1 MYSLDAIQRSL
12 RCVADGMNCTEAA
25 EASETTAPMVR
36 KWSKQYKVN
45 QNSFL
50 SDDEIIERLSLFA
63 NSKRKKQLEKAPD
76 FSNHP
81 INQPPKE
88 KTPVI
93 CPDDEDDDDDEPA
106 QLPAEPPKEVV
117 KAPPLKSS
125 LSTADQARLSQSI
138 RLALGDKAMNDVN
151 NAVVAL
157 ITATAERL
165 KLVDNAEDAVKM
177 VSSAIGLKQLLDV
190 LDAPPMAMNWNDV
203 SKIISIIREANEI
216 QLLKPEKE
224 DNAPPTSTRV
234 NVMILSQKPLKATKT
249 IDAELCDD

>member
-1 MYSLDAIQRSL
+1 
-12 RCVADGMNCTEAA
+12 MNCTEAA
-25 EASETTAPMVR
+25 EASGTTAPMVR

-63 NSKRKKQLEKAPD
+63 DSKRKKQLDKAPD

-88 KTPVI
+88 KPPVI
-93 CPDDEDDDDDEPA
+93 FSDDKDDDEPV
-106 QLPAEPPKEVV
+106 QPPIETPKETA
-117 KAPPLKSS
+117 KTPPLKSN

-138 RLALGDKAMNDVN
+138 RLTLGDKAMNDVN

-224 DNAPPTSTRV
+224 DNAPPASTRV